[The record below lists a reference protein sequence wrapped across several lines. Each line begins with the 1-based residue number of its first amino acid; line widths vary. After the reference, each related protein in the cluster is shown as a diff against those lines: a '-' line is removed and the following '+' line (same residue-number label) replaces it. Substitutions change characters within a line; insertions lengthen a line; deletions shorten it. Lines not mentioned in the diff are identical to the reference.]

1 MREKMSMSKKL
12 SIVNVAIICSLM
24 VLAFIILLIGSVT
37 GSEIISCSFVII
49 VGFLMLWI
57 CVYDIIRLKRCN
69 TEVIAVLEDCVKTR
83 GVKSGPRYTP
93 VFSYIFDGKI
103 YNQQSFVS
111 YSRRRFRELFVKGEE
126 YKIRIDPQLPTCCV
140 YGQGGNFVVN
150 IILGFSAFVFILVGF
165 IAEFL

>member
-49 VGFLMLWI
+49 VGFLMLWLSL
-57 CVYDIIRLKRCN
+57 YDMIRFKRCN
-69 TEVIAVLEDCVKTR
+69 TEVIAVLWDCVNTR
-83 GVKSGPRYTP
+83 GFKSSPRYTP
-93 VFSYIFDGKI
+93 VFNYKFDGKI
-103 YNQQSFVS
+103 YVQQSFVS
-111 YSRRRFRELFVKGEE
+111 YSRRRFRELFIEGEE

-140 YGQGGNFVVN
+140 YGHKPNFVAD
-150 IILGFSAFVFILVGF
+150 IILCISAFVFILVGF
-165 IAEFL
+165 AVEFL